1 MGKTAMKLNGLL
13 IATAVL
19 AALLGALY
27 WSNHHPASDNPVKA
41 SSDASPKILSLNTA
55 DVSRVAIDHKDQPAV
70 ELSRN
75 SSGAWQ
81 ITAPKALPAD
91 QESVSSLVSTLSS
104 LNADRLI
111 EDKASNLASYG
122 LANPPLQVD
131 VTLKDNKTQKLLI
144 GDQTPSGNDYYA
156 LLSGDPRVFTLAS
169 YNKSSLD
176 KSASD
181 LRDKRL
187 LSADFDKVSQIQL
200 LNQNPKNKQEIT
212 LARNKDSW
220 QILKPGP
227 YRADSN
233 RVDDLVRSLQ
243 NANMENPSTSDE
255 NKDDAAF
262 KSGSP
267 VATAIITGASGNQ
280 ELQIRKAKDDYY
292 AKSTVVPGI
301 YKVSSSVATNLDKP
315 LDDFR
320 NKKLFDFGYE
330 DPNKIE
336 IHDGSK
342 GYFLTRSGSDWW
354 GAEGKKLDDPSVQML
369 LGDIRDLSADKFP
382 DSGFTTPDLQITVGS
397 KDNKRVEKVSISK
410 TKDAYIAKREN
421 EPALYQISSSAISQL
436 QQAAANLKQVTPPST
451 SPAKK

>member
-1 MGKTAMKLNGLL
+1 MKMSGLL

-27 WSNHHPASDNPVKA
+27 WSNHHPASDNAVKA
-41 SSDASPKILSLNTA
+41 SAAASPKILSLSTA
-55 DVSRVAIDHKDQPAV
+55 DVSRLAIFHRDQPTV
-70 ELSRN
+70 DLSRN

-91 QESVSSLVSTLSS
+91 QESVSSMLSTLSS

-156 LLSGDPRVFTLAS
+156 MLSGDPRVFTLAN

-187 LSADFDKVSQIQL
+187 LTADFDKVSQIQL

-227 YRADSN
+227 YRADGT

-243 NANMENPSTSDE
+243 NANMESPSTSDE
-255 NKDDAAF
+255 NKDAATF
-262 KSGSP
+262 KSGTP

-280 ELQIRKAKDDYY
+280 ELQIRKSKDDYY
-292 AKSTVVPGI
+292 AKSTAVPGI
-301 YKVSSSVATNLDKP
+301 YKVSSSVATNLDKS

-342 GYFLTRSGSDWW
+342 SYFLTRSGSDWW
-354 GAEGKKLDDPSVQML
+354 GPDGKKLDDPSVQNL

-382 DSGFTTPDLQITVGS
+382 DSGFATPDLQITVTS
-397 KDNKRVEKVSISK
+397 KDSKRIEKLSISK
-410 TKDAYIAKREN
+410 TKDAYIAKRDN
-421 EPALYQISSSAISQL
+421 EPALYQLPASAISQL
-436 QQAAANLKQVTPPST
+436 EQAAANLKPVTPPSAA
-451 SPAKK
+451 PAKK